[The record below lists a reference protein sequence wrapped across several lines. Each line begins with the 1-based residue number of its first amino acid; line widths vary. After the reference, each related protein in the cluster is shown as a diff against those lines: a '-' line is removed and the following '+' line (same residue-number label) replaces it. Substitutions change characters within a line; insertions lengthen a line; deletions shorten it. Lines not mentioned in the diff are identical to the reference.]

1 MIELKYMMPI
11 NTLPLLNY
19 FSLLTKAFTY
29 DKIFMK
35 RVREKLGVDKFMK
48 KLLMSFIVV
57 SLIGTSLTKF

>member
-1 MIELKYMMPI
+1 
-11 NTLPLLNY
+11 
-19 FSLLTKAFTY
+19 
-29 DKIFMK
+29 MK